1 MRGSSELVAR
11 RGNLRHMAAI
21 VTLALG
27 QHATYVPLIEP
38 SLRAY
43 GRRFNYDVIIHTDSA
58 DESRPP
64 AWSKVKMLLDALAT
78 HNEVVW
84 IDSDALLVDLTRDLR
99 KDISRK
105 TDFAWT
111 IHQFN
116 GEDQPNSGVVFVR
129 NTPRAIALL
138 TAAYEQEDLIDHP
151 WWEQAAFIRL
161 LGYSSSI
168 VDEGQTREP
177 MDVNVQH
184 LDPSW
189 NSIRQHRGTPVRV
202 RHFAGDAPEVR
213 AIGMAELVLT
223 HPGLDGI
230 PGIDGARVI
239 AKELITKNQGR
250 IRRTRRELNELR
262 SVTDSN

>member
-1 MRGSSELVAR
+1 MS
-11 RGNLRHMAAI
+11 AI

-27 QHATYVPLIEP
+27 QHAAYVPLIEP
-38 SLRAY
+38 GLREY
-43 GRRFNYDVIIHTDSA
+43 GRRFKYDVIIHTTSA

-64 AWSKVKMLLDALAT
+64 AWSKVKILLDALAT
-78 HNEVVW
+78 HHEVIW

-99 KDISRK
+99 KDIARK

-111 IHQFN
+111 VHHFD
-116 GEDQPNSGVVFVR
+116 GDDQPNSGLVFVR
-129 NTPRAIALL
+129 NTPRVIALL
-138 TAAYEQEDLIDHP
+138 NAAYEQEDLIEHP

-161 LGYSSSI
+161 LGYSSAI

-177 MDVNVQH
+177 MDINVQR

-230 PGIDGARVI
+230 PGIDEARVA
-239 AKELITKNQGR
+239 AKELVSKNQGR

-262 SVTDSN
+262 AANDSN

>member
-1 MRGSSELVAR
+1 MS
-11 RGNLRHMAAI
+11 AI

-43 GRRFNYDVIIHTDSA
+43 GRRFNYDVIIHTESA

-64 AWSKVKMLLDALAT
+64 AWSKVKILLDALAT
-78 HNEVVW
+78 HNEVMW

-111 IHQFN
+111 LHHFD
-116 GEDQPNSGVVFVR
+116 GADQPNSGVVFVR
-129 NTPRAIALL
+129 NTPRAMALL

-168 VDEGQTREP
+168 VDAGQTREP

-223 HPGLDGI
+223 HPGLDGVD
-230 PGIDGARVI
+230 GIESARDA
-239 AKELITKNQGR
+239 AKKLLTRTQRKIREGR
-250 IRRTRRELNELR
+250 QAVRESQAKINP
-262 SVTDSN
+262 

>member
-1 MRGSSELVAR
+1 MS
-11 RGNLRHMAAI
+11 AI

-38 SLRAY
+38 GLRAF
-43 GRRFNYDVIIHTDSA
+43 GRRFNYDVIIHTESA

-64 AWSKVKMLLDALAT
+64 AWSKVKILLDALAT

-111 IHQFN
+111 LHHFD
-116 GEDQPNSGVVFVR
+116 GEDQPNSGVLFVR
-129 NTPRAIALL
+129 NTSGAIALL
-138 TAAYEQEDLIDHP
+138 TATYDQEDLIEHP

-168 VDEGQTREP
+168 VDAGQTREP

-223 HPGLDGI
+223 HPGLDGVD
-230 PGIDGARVI
+230 GIESARDA
-239 AKELITKNQGR
+239 AKKLLTRTQRKIREGR
-250 IRRTRRELNELR
+250 QAVRESQAKINP
-262 SVTDSN
+262 

>member
-1 MRGSSELVAR
+1 MS
-11 RGNLRHMAAI
+11 AI

-43 GRRFNYDVIIHTDSA
+43 GRRFNYDVIVHTDSA

-64 AWSKVKMLLDALAT
+64 AWSKVKILLDALAT
-78 HNEVVW
+78 HNEVIW

-111 IHQFN
+111 LHHFD
-116 GEDQPNSGVVFVR
+116 GEDQPNSGVLFVR
-129 NTPRAIALL
+129 NTSRAIALL
-138 TAAYEQEDLIDHP
+138 TAAYDQEDLIEHP

-189 NSIRQHRGTPVRV
+189 NSIRQHRGSPVRV

-223 HPGLDGI
+223 HPGLDGVD
-230 PGIDGARVI
+230 GIESARDA
-239 AKELITKNQGR
+239 AKKLLTRTQRKIREGR
-250 IRRTRRELNELR
+250 QAVRESQAKINP
-262 SVTDSN
+262 

>member
-1 MRGSSELVAR
+1 VS
-11 RGNLRHMAAI
+11 AI

-38 SLRAY
+38 GLRAF
-43 GRRFNYDVIIHTDSA
+43 GRRFNYDVIIHTESA

-64 AWSKVKMLLDALAT
+64 AWSKVKILLDALAT

-111 IHQFN
+111 LHHFD
-116 GEDQPNSGVVFVR
+116 GEDQPNSGVLFVR
-129 NTPRAIALL
+129 NTSGAIALL
-138 TAAYEQEDLIDHP
+138 TATYDQEDLIEHP

-168 VDEGQTREP
+168 VDAGQTREP

-223 HPGLDGI
+223 HPGLDGVD
-230 PGIDGARVI
+230 GIESARDA
-239 AKELITKNQGR
+239 AKKLLTRTQRKIREGR
-250 IRRTRRELNELR
+250 QAVRESQAKINP
-262 SVTDSN
+262 